1 MQKLI
6 LRGLIQLYAYFVS
19 KIVSASIY
27 KLHDIH
33 SHQKFSEAK
42 AKKSCVESGVGALP
56 IGGRT
61 FWL

>member
-6 LRGLIQLYAYFVS
+6 LRGLIQLCAYFVS
-19 KIVSASIY
+19 KIVSASIH
-27 KLHDIH
+27 KLGDIH

-42 AKKSCVESGVGALP
+42 AKKSCVESGMGALP
-56 IGGRT
+56 IGDWT